1 MSLPTAPWYRHLF
14 NVLGDAAFVSVVAE
28 GGVPGG
34 FVEVNDAAC
43 AGLGYTREELLQ
55 LRPQDIGAPTRLSE
69 VSSWVQRLGQTG
81 KLMTDWLLVRK
92 DGTYVPVELN
102 CRFTEFEGR
111 SFILTVARDVS
122 DRRDQ
127 AQALRESEEKF
138 RIIYDQSLLGIGIMQ
153 DGQFIYANQA
163 LSDINGHSVE
173 AMLQWRA
180 VDFGKLIHPDDLP
193 QEVPPFAYRLI
204 PRQGDIKWVEQYLR
218 TVLYLGRPAVLIT
231 LIDITT
237 RKEVEAALQT
247 AKQQAE
253 EASRAK
259 SAFLANM
266 SHEIRTP
273 MNAIVGLSHLALDS
287 GLNPRQLDYLEKIQT
302 SAQALQG
309 IVDDILDFSKIEAG
323 KLEIESAQ
331 FQLSSVLDRVSAM
344 MTVRAEQKGLGMLF
358 GVAADVPGT
367 LIGDQLRLGQVLLN
381 LVGNAVKF
389 TKRGEI
395 CVFVE
400 RAEPADSEDHVAL
413 RFTVQDTGIG
423 MTQEQTARLFQPF
436 TQADSSTTR
445 QYGGTGLGLAISR
458 RLVESMGGQLTV
470 DSTLGQG
477 SLFSFAIGFGTCAGM
492 ATGCVAPTEGSRWP
506 VVPSLQGAQVLLVED
521 NDINR
526 LVATEMLRRLGIQVW
541 LATNGREAVEQV
553 AAANGVLDAVL
564 MDVEMPE
571 VDGCAATQAI
581 RKKLLLLD
589 LPIIAMTAHALESEK
604 QRCLAAGMNDHLA
617 KPVVPEQ
624 LARTLARWIQ
634 RPAPEPLDPLAPGPS
649 KKPSIR
655 VLAALRA
662 VPGLDVEDVLVRLRG
677 DTSLLLRLLREF
689 RANLSDGPKAIG
701 TALTFGNA
709 SQAPAHAMKGIAA
722 TLGLRDVAAVAAELD
737 MALQQGDISRTP
749 ALNAKLEQLLR
760 VTVEAIAQLPANLAS
775 RSSPPAALEHLSDE
789 TLARVA
795 PMLVTMGSLLK
806 RKNLRARKHF
816 AALKQELTHS
826 NSKSALS
833 DMEVALN
840 RLDFASAH
848 AALLRLALELGVT
861 YE

>member
-1 MSLPTAPWYRHLF
+1 MPTAPWYRHLF

-81 KLMTDWLLVRK
+81 KLMTGWLLVRK

-111 SFILTVARDVS
+111 SFVLTVARDVS

-138 RIIYDQSLLGIGIMQ
+138 RIISDQSLLGIGIMQ

-218 TVLYLGRPAVLIT
+218 TVVYLGRPAVLIT

-247 AKQQAE
+247 AKLQAE

-302 SAQALQG
+302 SAQALLG

-344 MTVRAEQKGLGMLF
+344 MTVRAEQKGLGCCF
-358 GVAADVPGT
+358 RVASDVPGT
-367 LIGDQLRLGQVLLN
+367 LIGDQLRLGQVLRN

-389 TKRGEI
+389 TERGEI
-395 CVFVE
+395 GVFVE

-553 AAANGVLDAVL
+553 AAANGALDAVL

-589 LPIIAMTAHALESEK
+589 LPILAMTAHALESEK

-617 KPVVPEQ
+617 KPVDPEQ
-624 LARTLARWIQ
+624 LARTLARWIR
-634 RPAPEPLDPLAPGPS
+634 RPAPEPLAPGPS
-649 KKPSIR
+649 RKPGIR

-662 VPGLDVEDVLVRLRG
+662 IPGLDVADVLGRLRG
-677 DTSLLLRLLREF
+677 DTGLLLRLLREF
-689 RANLSDGPKAIG
+689 RSSLGDVPKAIG

-709 SQAPAHAMKGIAA
+709 SQGPAHAMKGIAA

-737 MALQQGDISRTP
+737 MALRQGDIGRTP

-760 VTVEAIAQLPANLAS
+760 VTLEAIARLPADLSS
-775 RSSPPAALEHLSDE
+775 RSVASPAAALERVSDE

-795 PMLVTMGSLLK
+795 PMLVALGSLIT
-806 RKNLRARKHF
+806 RKNLIARTHF
-816 AALKQELTHS
+816 IALKQELAHS
-826 NSKSALS
+826 NSKSSMS
-833 DMEVALN
+833 DMEAALN

-848 AALLRLALELGVT
+848 AALLRLALELGVS